1 MEQSHFGG
9 SKPNGGSS
17 NGTGDA
23 FGQASGVSQ
32 YTLPGVMQY
41 LQSQFT
47 TVERNRM
54 MSDLERSA
62 LKLRIV
68 ELESERNTLKLQ
80 NEKLKARVDEMEK
93 GHTRTKEPSRD
104 ESSVDHL
111 LAPDNVDVTRLVK
124 ARQFLRTA
132 TNEILYMLKS
142 PTVELSDPLHLSK
155 DETYEFYSNL
165 NARSTPSQKTSTLSS
180 QDSAAA
186 DYLDMA
192 ISLEAKAKPHNDTNH
207 KVPAQAVAPP
217 AKTTVILGEAIGK
230 CFLVDGLLFAYL
242 PDKKCINVWSSL
254 ENGVELKHSI
264 LIGSTKVEDMVYH
277 KEMLIVLSV
286 KQVLAFKLEAKEN
299 ALPLAT
305 YEWDERIQFVDFRED
320 RLVAV
325 FDDKVEILKLE
336 CQDECF
342 EPVYAIDRN
351 SDIKFLAAKFTNL
364 HDYDLAI
371 LSNKSLILRNTKQ
384 QFKSKLTKTKAWNAT
399 TFDNVIVTPEYVL
412 SREKTALSCIWYK
425 DLSSDKREIEELSEN
440 AQLGFSLDDPGL
452 VFVWSPKNDGSQLLF
467 YQWTNDECSVSS
479 QMELDEQFKE
489 VCVGQ
494 FGGKG
499 AVVGASGTGISLFNE
514 WEII

>member
-277 KEMLIVLSV
+277 KEVLIVLSV

>member
-47 TVERNRM
+47 TVQRNRM

-277 KEMLIVLSV
+277 KEVLIVLSV
-286 KQVLAFKLEAKEN
+286 KQVLAFMLEAKEN

>member
-93 GHTRTKEPSRD
+93 GRTRTKEPSRD

-277 KEMLIVLSV
+277 KEVLIVLSV

>member
-9 SKPNGGSS
+9 SRPNGGTS

-68 ELESERNTLKLQ
+68 ELEGERNTLKLQ
-80 NEKLKARVDEMEK
+80 NEKLKARVEELEK
-93 GHTRTKEPSRD
+93 GQTHTKEPSTD
-104 ESSVDHL
+104 GSSVDHL
-111 LAPDNVDVTRLVK
+111 LAVNNVDVTRLVK
-124 ARQFLRTA
+124 ARQFLKTA

-142 PTVELSDPLHLSK
+142 PTVELSDPLHFSK

-165 NARSTPSQKTSTLSS
+165 NARSTPSQKASTLSS

-192 ISLEAKAKPHNDTNH
+192 ISLEAKTKPHNDANH
-207 KVPAQAVAPP
+207 KVPAQAVAKPS
-217 AKTTVILGEAIGK
+217 KTTVLENETIGK

-242 PDKKCINVWSSL
+242 PDKKCVNVWSSS
-254 ENGVELKHSI
+254 ENGVDLKHTV
-264 LIGSTKVEDMVYH
+264 LVGATKVEDVVYG
-277 KEMLIVLSV
+277 KGVLVVLSV
-286 KQVLAFKLEAKEN
+286 KQVLAFKLETKEN
-299 ALPLAT
+299 SLPLAT
-305 YEWDERIQFVDFRED
+305 YEWDEPIQFVDFRED

-336 CQDECF
+336 RQDECF
-342 EPVYAIDRN
+342 EPIYAIDRN
-351 SDIKFLAAKFTNL
+351 SDIRFLAAKFTNL

-425 DLSSDKREIEELSEN
+425 DFSSDERDIEELSDK

-452 VFVWSPKNDGSQLLF
+452 VFVVSPKNNGCQLLF
-467 YQWTNDECSVSS
+467 YQWSDDECNVSS

-499 AVVGASGTGISLFNE
+499 AVVGVSGTGISLFNE

>member
-277 KEMLIVLSV
+277 KEVLIVLSV
-286 KQVLAFKLEAKEN
+286 KQVLAFKLEAKET

>member
-47 TVERNRM
+47 TVQRNRM

-277 KEMLIVLSV
+277 KEVLIVLSV

>member
-47 TVERNRM
+47 TVQRNRM

-111 LAPDNVDVTRLVK
+111 LSPDNVDVTRLVK

-277 KEMLIVLSV
+277 KEVLIVLSV

-440 AQLGFSLDDPGL
+440 DQLGFSLDDPGL

>member
-47 TVERNRM
+47 TVQRNRM

-111 LAPDNVDVTRLVK
+111 LAPDHVDVTRLVK

-277 KEMLIVLSV
+277 KEVLIVLSV

-440 AQLGFSLDDPGL
+440 ARLGFSLDDPGL

>member
-165 NARSTPSQKTSTLSS
+165 NARSTPSQKTSMLSS

-192 ISLEAKAKPHNDTNH
+192 ISIEAKAKPHNDTNH

-277 KEMLIVLSV
+277 KEVLIVLSV

>member
-1 MEQSHFGG
+1 MEQSHFAG
-9 SKPNGGSS
+9 SRANGNTS
-17 NGTGDA
+17 NGIGDA
-23 FGQASGVSQ
+23 FGQAPGVSH

-80 NEKLKARVDEMEK
+80 NEKLKARVEELEK
-93 GHTRTKEPSRD
+93 EHTQTKEPSTD
-104 ESSVDHL
+104 ESNVDRL
-111 LAPDNVDVTRLVK
+111 LTVDNIDVTRLVK
-124 ARQFLRTA
+124 ARQFLKTA

-142 PTVELSDPLHLSK
+142 PTVELSDPLHFSK

-165 NARSTPSQKTSTLSS
+165 NARSTPSQKASTLSS
-180 QDSAAA
+180 EDSAAA

-192 ISLEAKAKPHNDTNH
+192 ISLEANNKPHNDDNH
-207 KVPAQAVAPP
+207 KVPAQAVAKPS
-217 AKTTVILGEAIGK
+217 KTTVINETIGK
-230 CFLVDGLLFAYL
+230 CFLVDGFLFAYL
-242 PDKKCINVWSSL
+242 PDKKCINVWSNSK
-254 ENGVELKHSI
+254 NGVDLKHTV
-264 LIGSTKVEDMVYH
+264 LVGSTKVEDVLYH
-277 KEMLIVLSV
+277 KGVLIVLSV
-286 KQVLAFKLEAKEN
+286 KNVLAFKLETKEISI
-299 ALPLAT
+299 PLAT
-305 YEWDERIQFVDFRED
+305 YEWDEPIHFIDFRED

-336 CQDECF
+336 RQDECF
-342 EPVYAIDRN
+342 EPIYAIDRN

-384 QFKSKLTKTKAWNAT
+384 QFKSKLTKTKAWNAK

-425 DLSSDKREIEELSEN
+425 DLSFDERVIEELSDK

-452 VFVWSPKNDGSQLLF
+452 LFVVSPKNSGSQLLF
-467 YQWTNDECSVSS
+467 YQWSDDECSVSS
-479 QMELDEQFKE
+479 QMELDEQFKQ

-494 FGGKG
+494 FGSKG
-499 AVVGASGTGISLFNE
+499 AVVGVSATGISLFNE